1 MCRSKTDKR
10 CFPTSSVT
18 AGGKS
23 PFLYLLLVCLCC
35 LPVFSY
41 TGTVC
46 AGQNDPALSRSGFAD
61 ALRLYKE
68 GATDKAIDKMREVI
82 KADPQNAD
90 AHEELG
96 YMFLKKKEFDHALNA
111 FRSALKINPR
121 MRTARTG
128 VGITLYEKGDLD
140 GAQAALIDA
149 LVLNPYPSRAHY
161 ALGLVYEA
169 RNDYKKSI
177 REYKE
182 GLKTFVPGK
191 R

>member
-1 MCRSKTDKR
+1 MM
-10 CFPTSSVT
+10 

-23 PFLYLLLVCLCC
+23 PLLSLLFICLCC

-41 TGTVC
+41 TPTVP
-46 AGQNDPALSRSGFAD
+46 AAQNNQALSRSEFTD
-61 ALRLYKE
+61 ALTLYNE
-68 GATDKAIDKMREVI
+68 GATEKAIDKMREAI
-82 KADPQNAD
+82 KNDPQNAD
-90 AHEELG
+90 AYEEMG
-96 YMFLKKKEFDHALNA
+96 YMFLKKKEFDHALSA

-128 VGITLYEKGDLD
+128 VGIALYEKGDLD
-140 GAQAALIDA
+140 GAQAALTDA

-169 RNDYKKSI
+169 RRDYKKSI
-177 REYKE
+177 REYRE